1 MQTVSMIT
9 MMRDEHA
16 NDGDDSK
23 IKPADS
29 SKSLGGN
36 RKDDSKKVGVTI
48 SIVIAGG
55 LATKREGS
63 SFKSVM
69 SRIIHV
75 EEVAT
80 ATTQTTPTTSD
91 QHCTS
96 TSASASSYN
105 PQLKHRHG

>member
-1 MQTVSMIT
+1 MVITVQLNQQSVVRVLVAIGKMIV
-9 MMRDEHA
+9 
-16 NDGDDSK
+16 
-23 IKPADS
+23 
-29 SKSLGGN
+29 
-36 RKDDSKKVGVTI
+36 KKVGVTI